1 MKYNNFSCRYDS
13 FFLIYSFIIKNSLT
27 SNKNEINSNLEILN
41 LISDEIL
48 TLNSYNLNNGIWDII
63 DKYKSNYD
71 FLKISYKN
79 ENTINKL
86 LHILNNNKNFC
97 ISFLSN
103 EGCNKCLINK
113 SEKKFLSAVI
123 NYDINY
129 LHTFNIEQL
138 IYFNLKN
145 DIFICPFCGYSNDKI
160 IDINNKSYFKII
172 NNINFHNFLFIGFDL
187 STNNDN
193 VDEKE
198 NPNSIGFINNII
210 WNRIK
215 SNIDIIIN
223 LSVDNFDVYNTK
235 FKLQGIICFPFV

>member
-1 MKYNNFSCRYDS
+1 M
-13 FFLIYSFIIKNSLT
+13 
-27 SNKNEINSNLEILN
+27 
-41 LISDEIL
+41 
-48 TLNSYNLNNGIWDII
+48 
-63 DKYKSNYD
+63 
-71 FLKISYKN
+71 KISYKN